1 MHESHSHSY
10 DRSRLQV
17 VLAVTSLYLLA
28 EFAGGLITGS
38 LALLTDAVHLLT
50 DIVSICMSL
59 FAMWIASRPASAAK
73 TYGYVRAE
81 ILGALINGLFL
92 WLLVIL
98 IFVEAFQR
106 SQRQKAGRMSP
117 EIGGDEAELRPVTGV
132 DG

>member
-98 IFVEAFQR
+98 IFVEAFR
-106 SQRQKAGRMSP
+106 R
-117 EIGGDEAELRPVTGV
+117 I
-132 DG
+132 